1 MPNIPLPPLSYREL
15 VGPTED
21 RFFDNPTGG
30 VVFPALPPS
39 PYDLVL
45 DFGCGC
51 GRIARQLIQQ
61 EPRPKRYVGVD
72 LHAGMIQWCRENLA
86 PIAPG
91 FEFHH
96 HDVHNPGFNPQS
108 TARQLAFPVPDRC
121 VSLALAWSVFTHI
134 NEAQTLFYLGEMAR
148 VLRPDGIV
156 LSTWFLFDKSDFP
169 MMQEFQNALFIN
181 DTDPT
186 NAVIF
191 DREWL
196 RTAISNVGLRILRIV
211 PPEIYGYQWQLWLT
225 PDRPGIADARF
236 PADLAPKG
244 RLAPPLGSPKA
255 AAAKSSAD
263 LEP

>member
-30 VVFPALPPS
+30 VVFPALPPA
-39 PYDLVL
+39 PYDFVL

-61 EPRPKRYVGVD
+61 EPRPKRYVGID

-91 FEFHH
+91 FEFQH
-96 HDVHNPGFNPQS
+96 HDVYNPGFNPQS
-108 TARQLAFPVPDRC
+108 TARHLPFPVPDRC

-181 DTDPT
+181 ETDPT

-191 DREWL
+191 DRDWVKSSIKN
-196 RTAISNVGLRILRIV
+196 AGLRILRIM
-211 PPEIYGYQWQLWLT
+211 PPEIFGYQWQLWLT
-225 PDRPGIADARF
+225 PDRPGLSEARF
-236 PADLAPKG
+236 PTDAAPKG